1 VQKLLYAVLMTTRKR
16 KHYLLA
22 HTVQI
27 VSDQPLARVL
37 QSKEATGR
45 IAQWVVEIG
54 QYDVE
59 FITRWAIK
67 SQALTYFIK
76 EWTDYGLWGID
87 ELLDH

>member
-1 VQKLLYAVLMTTRKR
+1 
-16 KHYLLA
+16 
-22 HTVQI
+22 
-27 VSDQPLARVL
+27 
-37 QSKEATGR
+37 
-45 IAQWVVEIG
+45 VEID